1 VKHLA
6 TKNTMAKT
14 SSSTSWVRST
24 ITKKDVEKARTDGLI
39 AAQDSIRFPS
49 TERIPE
55 PPSGYRVMFL
65 AFLLCGLSLP
75 AHEFLR
81 GLLFVYGVQ
90 LHQLTPNSLLHIA
103 CFVTLCESFL
113 GIEPHFLLWRSIFR
127 LRPNVA
133 LRRKPKLGGAVVSVH
148 PEAQY
153 LEFSMAASVQGWR
166 TKWFYIKDRKAAP
179 EDQYGLAPFE
189 ASKEV
194 KKLASWDALPS
205 DDEVAQVLPLLSRIQ
220 ALKGG
225 QGGALSGIQLMAFF
239 IQRRVQPLQHCLTKL
254 WNYSGLEDPTRVS
267 EDLIEKK
274 DVDKRVRSLTKLTKD
289 HAVADLTAD
298 YFDSVHPLSEVRIFV
313 FTCCRFLLVST
324 YIRLCTLLT
333 FFLFIYAGSPI
344 PCFTPSSSRGR
355 APTV

>member
-1 VKHLA
+1 MRVKHLA

-14 SSSTSWVRST
+14 SSATNWVRSA
-24 ITKKDVEKARTDGLI
+24 ITKKEVEKARADGLI
-39 AAQDSIRFPS
+39 AAQDSIKFPS
-49 TERIPE
+49 TERILK

-65 AFLLCGLSLP
+65 AFLLRGFSLP

-133 LRRKPKLGGAVVSVH
+133 LSKKPELGGAVVSVR

-153 LEFSMAASVQGWR
+153 LEFSMAASIQGWR
-166 TKWFYIKDRKAAP
+166 TKWFYIKDRKSSP
-179 EDQYGLAPFE
+179 EDEYGLPPFD
-189 ASKEV
+189 ASQEV
-194 KKLASWDALPS
+194 KKLASWDMLPS
-205 DDEVAQVLPLLSRIQ
+205 DAEVEQILPLLSRIK

-239 IQRRVQPLQHCLTKL
+239 VQRRVQPLQHRLTKL
-254 WNYSGLEDPTRVS
+254 WNYAGLDDPTRVS
-267 EDLIEKK
+267 EDVIEKK
-274 DVDKRVRSLTKLTKD
+274 GVDKRVRSLTKLTKD

-298 YFDSVHPLSEVRIFV
+298 YFDSVHPLPEV
-313 FTCCRFLLVST
+313 
-324 YIRLCTLLT
+324 
-333 FFLFIYAGSPI
+333 
-344 PCFTPSSSRGR
+344 
-355 APTV
+355 